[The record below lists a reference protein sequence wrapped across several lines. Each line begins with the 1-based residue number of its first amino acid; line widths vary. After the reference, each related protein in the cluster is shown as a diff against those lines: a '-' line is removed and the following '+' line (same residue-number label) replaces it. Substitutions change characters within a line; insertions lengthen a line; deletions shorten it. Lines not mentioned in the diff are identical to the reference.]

1 MNSISIA
8 TNVTSKDSS
17 RILNVL
23 PNWLKVFGNNIEEIN
38 IVYDKKP
45 TEGRIND
52 LHKTSNKFKS
62 IEFYFDEIISLDN
75 RIKIIDLDYNNSS
88 KILDKWFRGN
98 EKPIR
103 CQAGTPIYAF
113 IYAIEKT
120 KSDLVLKVDCDIVFF
135 DSGFVAKTINE
146 KLADEYD
153 LIEIAKTGLMRD
165 KVYDFSTRAFF
176 VKKSRLFRKLPITA
190 HKLDLL
196 RQVHRKILKRSVYLA
211 LEQMIQ
217 KEIENNI
224 LKRMILSQES
234 GYCMHICTEEEMH
247 LAEINLIIEM
257 FGKGII
263 PEDQLKGSENFS
275 YNFWKSAFK

>member
-8 TNVTSKDSS
+8 TNVTSKDTS

-62 IEFYFDEIISLDN
+62 IELYFNEIISLDD

-113 IYAIEKT
+113 IYAIDKA
-120 KSDLVLKVDCDIVFF
+120 KSNLVLKVDCDMVFF
-135 DSGFVAKTINE
+135 DNGFVAKTINE
-146 KLADEYD
+146 ELANEYD
-153 LIEIAKTGLMRD
+153 LIEISKTGSIID
-165 KVYDFSTRAFF
+165 KAPDFSTRAFF
-176 VKKSRLFRKLPITA
+176 VNKRALYRKLPITA
-190 HKLDLL
+190 HKLNLL
-196 RQVHRKILKRSVYLA
+196 RQVHRKILKRSSYLA
-211 LEQMIQ
+211 FEQMIQ

-224 LKRMILSQES
+224 LQRMVLSQEL

-247 LAEINLIIEM
+247 LAEIKFIIEM
-257 FGKGII
+257 FGKGLI
-263 PEDQLKGSENFS
+263 PEKQKMNSDNFKLKYWIS
-275 YNFWKSAFK
+275 